1 LISGCFPC
9 AQCCGDGK
17 DEFAAEC
24 ANNKKCKVRPT
35 PCIRVDTTPSKPANR
50 NYSSSKPT
58 KRNYST
64 SNTSTTVQTAGDRT
78 TMTVNEEEN
87 SLFGELSISI
97 TPTSAFDNG
106 VLKDGRVESG
116 KQDGISIV
124 VILLII
130 AAALCVVLSI
140 SVIVKRFIPVR
151 YMLRSSMGQ
160 DSNNEGCNIS
170 QGGTLPLPHSS
181 ARSSQDSATPL
192 LNRSESPQPNGYA
205 TPQHMVS
212 TSLHTNEAV
221 SSQRNESESPEPNK
235 STTAHSS
242 DSLSPQAREY
252 EPPQPNISRSVS
264 PQPSESV
271 SSQPDGSASTH
282 PNQSAAAAAQSN
294 RPAQEQVKS
303 NPDSKPLS
311 SLLEKESD
319 LQKICECLDTHMAG
333 VGHYRGVAL
342 YYGSSHCQ
350 IVSVFEKH
358 WGGPSRAL
366 IESLKAK
373 KPELTVAEFASVV
386 RKEANRNDVV
396 KLLEEYNLK

>member
-1 LISGCFPC
+1 
-9 AQCCGDGK
+9 
-17 DEFAAEC
+17 
-24 ANNKKCKVRPT
+24 
-35 PCIRVDTTPSKPANR
+35 
-50 NYSSSKPT
+50 
-58 KRNYST
+58 
-64 SNTSTTVQTAGDRT
+64 
-78 TMTVNEEEN
+78 MTVNEEEN

-97 TPTSAFDNG
+97 TPTSAFDDG

-170 QGGTLPLPHSS
+170 QGGTIPLPHSS
-181 ARSSQDSATPL
+181 ARPSQDSVTPL
-192 LNRSESPQPNGYA
+192 LNRSESPQPNGSA

-221 SSQRNESESPEPNK
+221 SSQGNESESPEPNK

-303 NPDSKPLS
+303 NPGELLS
-311 SLLEKESD
+311 IKS
-319 LQKICECLDTHMAG
+319 QHG
-333 VGHYRGVAL
+333 Y
-342 YYGSSHCQ
+342 
-350 IVSVFEKH
+350 
-358 WGGPSRAL
+358 
-366 IESLKAK
+366 
-373 KPELTVAEFASVV
+373 
-386 RKEANRNDVV
+386 
-396 KLLEEYNLK
+396 